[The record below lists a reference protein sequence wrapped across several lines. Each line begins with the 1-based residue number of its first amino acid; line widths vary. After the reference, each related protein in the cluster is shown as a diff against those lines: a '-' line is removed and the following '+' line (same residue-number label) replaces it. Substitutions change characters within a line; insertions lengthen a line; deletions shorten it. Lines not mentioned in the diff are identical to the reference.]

1 MERLN
6 PQDEAFLD
14 METATAPTHIGG
26 LEIFV
31 KPKGAPKDYVRR
43 VYEEL
48 ATCPVRAAPFNYR
61 LHTSTGDDKA
71 DSSKL
76 PKWMRPAPPKKEG
89 KPVRSWETVI
99 DVDAADHVHLHALPW
114 PGTQRELGELV
125 SRLHSTRLD
134 RSRPLWEAHVIE
146 GLEGDRFALYTKLH
160 HSQFD
165 GKRGNRAMAHTRSS
179 DPRKRG
185 LPPLWGVDMG
195 EQPAAAPSAAPAAA
209 PEPSGSDKFKAW
221 GKALQEV
228 AAARRNKPGEG
239 VVGPYT
245 APESVLNKPI
255 TARRRIATQSL
266 AMERIKRLGQGA
278 EATVN
283 DVFLA
288 ICGGALR
295 RYLLERDAL
304 PQAPLV
310 AAVPVA
316 GEVKADS
323 AAGNAVGQILVSLAT
338 HISDPR
344 QRLEAV
350 VASSKANKA
359 HMRNMAPDAL
369 RHYTELSMVPQMVL
383 ANTAVGHR
391 VQNSNLLISNVPGPR
406 KPQYFNGALVESA
419 CAVSLL
425 LAGQALNIT
434 GRTNGPHLDVGLTAC
449 ADVLPSVQRLAVY
462 LGDELRV
469 LEKAM
474 GLPPLLEAPIEAAP
488 EAATPKDAAAP
499 KAASKRAPAKKLAAK
514 KAPAKKVAA
523 TKKLV
528 VKKAPA
534 KKAVVTK
541 ASAAKK
547 ATAAKTAPRTVA
559 KAAAKAAAKK
569 SGAAAR

>member
-6 PQDEAFLD
+6 AQDEAFLD

-43 VYEEL
+43 VFDAL
-48 ATCPVRAAPFNYR
+48 ATSPVRAAPFNYR
-61 LHTSTGDDKA
+61 LHTSTQDDKS
-71 DSSKL
+71 DSGVM
-76 PKWMRPAPPKKEG
+76 PKWLRPAPPKKKDA
-89 KPVRSWETVI
+89 KPVRSWETVA

-134 RSRPLWEAHVIE
+134 RSRPLWEAHVID

-165 GKRGNRAMAHTRSS
+165 GKRGNRAMAATRSD

-185 LPPLWGVDMG
+185 LPPLWGVDMSTLPPLPPSAP
-195 EQPAAAPSAAPAAA
+195 PAASAEA
-209 PEPSGSDKFKAW
+209 SGSDKFKAW
-221 GKALQEV
+221 SKALQEV

-266 AMERIKRLGQGA
+266 SMERIKRLGQSGD
-278 EATVN
+278 ATVN

-288 ICGGALR
+288 VCGGALR

-304 PQAPLV
+304 PQAPLI

-338 HISDPR
+338 HIADPR
-344 QRLEAV
+344 QRFEAV

-359 HMRNMAPDAL
+359 HMRNMDPDAL
-369 RHYTELSMVPQMVL
+369 RHYTELSMVPQMIL

-462 LGDELRV
+462 LGEELGV
-469 LEKAM
+469 LERAL
-474 GLPPLLEAPIEAAP
+474 GLPPLIP
-488 EAATPKDAAAP
+488 
-499 KAASKRAPAKKLAAK
+499 APAKAAGRAKADPASRKPAAK
-514 KAPAKKVAA
+514 KAAAKKTATTKTPAKKAVPGKTAAKKTPAKKVAA
-523 TKKLV
+523 
-528 VKKAPA
+528 KKAVAKKAASKTPA
-534 KKAVVTK
+534 KKAR
-541 ASAAKK
+541 
-547 ATAAKTAPRTVA
+547 TAAR
-559 KAAAKAAAKK
+559 
-569 SGAAAR
+569 

>member
-48 ATCPVRAAPFNYR
+48 ASCPVRAAPFNYR
-61 LHTSTGDDKA
+61 LHTSTQEEKS
-71 DSSKL
+71 DSSKV
-76 PKWMRPAPPKKEG
+76 PKWLRPAPPKKEG
-89 KPVRSWETVI
+89 KPVRSWETVA

-165 GKRGNRAMAHTRSS
+165 GKRGNRAMAQTRSS

-185 LPPLWGVDMG
+185 LPPLWGVDMS
-195 EQPAAAPSAAPAAA
+195 ELAPLPPSVPAADA

-255 TARRRIATQSL
+255 TARRRIATQALS
-266 AMERIKRLGQGA
+266 MERIKRLCHGA

-288 ICGGALR
+288 VCGGALR

-338 HISDPR
+338 NIADPR

-359 HMRNMAPDAL
+359 HMRNMDPGAL
-369 RHYTELSMVPQMVL
+369 RRYTELSMVPQMVL

-406 KPQYFNGALVESA
+406 RPQYFNGALVESA

-462 LGDELRV
+462 LGDELGV
-469 LEKAM
+469 LERAL
-474 GLPPLLEAPIEAAP
+474 GLPPLVEAPLQGAAEP
-488 EAATPKDAAAP
+488 AATPTSS
-499 KAASKRAPAKKLAAK
+499 KAASKKAAAK
-514 KAPAKKVAA
+514 KAAAKTPSLKTAAKKVPAKKV
-523 TKKLV
+523 
-528 VKKAPA
+528 
-534 KKAVVTK
+534 
-541 ASAAKK
+541 
-547 ATAAKTAPRTVA
+547 VA
-559 KAAAKAAAKK
+559 KKAAAKK
-569 SGAAAR
+569 SGAAA

>member
-43 VYEEL
+43 VYEEF
-48 ATCPVRAAPFNYR
+48 ASCPVRAAPFNYR
-61 LHTSTGDDKA
+61 LHTSTPGEDADD
-71 DSSKL
+71 SKV
-76 PKWMRPAPPKKEG
+76 PKWLRPPAKKNKKDA
-89 KPVRSWETVI
+89 KPVRSWETVA

-165 GKRGNRAMAHTRSS
+165 GKRGNRAVAQTRSS

-185 LPPLWGVDMG
+185 LPPMWGVDMG
-195 EQPAAAPSAAPAAA
+195 ELPPAAPTAQAASA
-209 PEPSGSDKFKAW
+209 PEPSSADKFKAW

-255 TARRRIATQSL
+255 TARRRIATQALS
-266 AMERIKRLGQGA
+266 MERIRRLCQSGEG
-278 EATVN
+278 TVN

-288 ICGGALR
+288 VCGGALR

-338 HISDPR
+338 NVADPR
-344 QRLEAV
+344 KRIEAV

-359 HMRNMAPDAL
+359 HMREMAPDAL
-369 RHYTELSMVPQMVL
+369 QRYTELSMIPQMVL

-391 VQNSNLLISNVPGPR
+391 VQNSNLLISNMPGPR
-406 KPQYFNGALVESA
+406 RAQYFNGALVESA

-434 GRTNGPHLDVGLTAC
+434 ARTNGPQLDVGLTAC

-462 LGDELRV
+462 LGDELGV

-474 GLPPLLEAPIEAAP
+474 GLPPWVEPPRESPAGKAGARATAKVGSSSKQTAARK
-488 EAATPKDAAAP
+488 T
-499 KAASKRAPAKKLAAK
+499 AAK
-514 KAPAKKVAA
+514 KTAAKKTA
-523 TKKLV
+523 
-528 VKKAPA
+528 A
-534 KKAVVTK
+534 KKTAAKKTT
-541 ASAAKK
+541 AKK
-547 ATAAKTAPRTVA
+547 ATAKPSPARKTTAAKAPAGKKVA
-559 KAAAKAAAKK
+559 NPSSASAKKAAA
-569 SGAAAR
+569 G

>member
-31 KPKGAPKDYVRR
+31 KPKGAAKDYVRR
-43 VYEEL
+43 VFDEL
-48 ATCPVRAAPFNYR
+48 AAAPVRAAPFNYR
-61 LHTSTGDDKA
+61 LHTETAQDKD
-71 DSSKL
+71 DSSKVA
-76 PKWMRPAPPKKEG
+76 KWLRPAPPKKEA
-89 KPVRSWETVI
+89 KPVRSWQTVA

-134 RSRPLWEAHVIE
+134 RSRPLWEAHLID

-165 GKRGNRAMAHTRSS
+165 GKRGNRAMAQTRSS

-185 LPPLWGVDMG
+185 LPPLWGVDMS
-195 EQPAAAPSAAPAAA
+195 QLPPLAPSAAPAAA

-221 GKALQEV
+221 SKALQEV

-266 AMERIKRLGQGA
+266 SMERIKRLRQGA

-288 ICGGALR
+288 VCGGALR

-338 HISDPR
+338 NIADPR
-344 QRLEAV
+344 QRFEAV

-359 HMRNMAPDAL
+359 HMRDMDPDAL
-369 RHYTELSMVPQMVL
+369 ARYTELSMVPQMIL

-406 KPQYFNGALVESA
+406 DPQYFNGALVEGA
-419 CAVSLL
+419 YAVSLL

-434 GRTNGPHLDVGLTAC
+434 GRTNGPQLDVGLTAC

-462 LGDELRV
+462 LGDELGV
-469 LEKAM
+469 LERAL
-474 GLPPLLEAPIEAAP
+474 GLPPLDAAP
-488 EAATPKDAAAP
+488 ARSRARATTTHKPAKTSAKTSAAPRKAAA
-499 KAASKRAPAKKLAAK
+499 KS
-514 KAPAKKVAA
+514 A
-523 TKKLV
+523 TKT
-528 VKKAPA
+528 A
-534 KKAVVTK
+534 
-541 ASAAKK
+541 AAKK
-547 ATAAKTAPRTVA
+547 ATTKKAAPA
-559 KAAAKAAAKK
+559 KASAKQVPAKAAAKK
-569 SGAAAR
+569 VVAKKVAAGKKAAAGKAAAKKPRAAAR